1 MLKVGNLIRIKKTDA
16 LYFIGL
22 VVKLKVYSKNI
33 RKEFI
38 LIDNKIITFNKK
50 EYEVEII
57 Q

>member
-16 LYFIGL
+16 LCFIGL